1 MAQKVEH
8 SQKRSVG
15 GSSPHSFYICFSPE
29 MLVSKVGH
37 LDLIPSLTKRS
48 EHAATASQVCKH
60 SNQVTLLQ
68 LETSSPSV
76 SETCQWVCK
85 GSSKLVTLNLF
96 SFLQKGTS
104 RRQVQDSS
112 VTIWTVSWS
121 VDLPFSSPSDNCIP
135 RRLWKSRYV
144 LKCTQSLLD
153 IVFPTDR
160 QFIDMHVVSLNRSLK
175 TITVS
180 LFNVVTLT
188 MWRTINSECKLSELF
203 HGNSNLED

>member
-1 MAQKVEH
+1 MEH

-60 SNQVTLLQ
+60 SDQVTLLQ

-85 GSSKLVTLNLF
+85 GSSKLT
-96 SFLQKGTS
+96 
-104 RRQVQDSS
+104 
-112 VTIWTVSWS
+112 
-121 VDLPFSSPSDNCIP
+121 
-135 RRLWKSRYV
+135 
-144 LKCTQSLLD
+144 
-153 IVFPTDR
+153 
-160 QFIDMHVVSLNRSLK
+160 
-175 TITVS
+175 
-180 LFNVVTLT
+180 
-188 MWRTINSECKLSELF
+188 
-203 HGNSNLED
+203 